1 MCYPTVF
8 SAITAQFLR
17 VTTLSCAVL
26 RILWLRE
33 GRILEPLNILHTSD
47 LHLDHVLTEYRRE
60 VRAVRRGE
68 LIGTF
73 DFLVSE
79 AIRLDV
85 RLLLVAGDLIC
96 TRSAAD
102 STVDVVRDA
111 FARLGRHSIFVA
123 VIPGDA
129 EEEGG
134 LELLRDA
141 CSGENVHLFL
151 SEEWSSVS
159 PFPGIT
165 LWGLRTTWRNSN
177 TPVLSN
183 LFVEGSGMHVGLM
196 HGTFAGTPGLD
207 SSICPIS
214 PEALSRSD
222 LDYLALGHY
231 HNMVNC
237 SVGRATCWY
246 SGSPVHLNFETR
258 GERHALLVSLREDG
272 VRVKP
277 IKVPSR
283 AHRVVTVDITGK
295 SGAELCERLEDMSNS
310 DLCLRVELEGLVA
323 PDAREVL
330 TKLEAEFGG
339 RFFHLKV
346 IDRTDLPTRDKRR
359 QDRKRR
365 GRSEAVAKTD
375 LAGAQD
381 SILLPQMAL
390 RDAEREFVGKI
401 AARQGSVSRHGAGD
415 DKGPDEPMEVDQ
427 EESSSSSCDRHEC
440 GYSREVVDRATALG
454 LSVLGEVFCHDN
466 REVVGCR
473 QKRRSR
479 T

>member
-1 MCYPTVF
+1 
-8 SAITAQFLR
+8 
-17 VTTLSCAVL
+17 
-26 RILWLRE
+26 
-33 GRILEPLNILHTSD
+33 LEPLNILHTSD

-73 DFLVSE
+73 NLLVSE

-96 TRSAAD
+96 TQSAAD
-102 STVDVVRDA
+102 STVEVVRDA
-111 FARLGRHSIFVA
+111 FARLGRNSIFVA

-151 SEEWSSVS
+151 GEEWSSIS
-159 PFPGIT
+159 PFPGVT
-165 LWGLRTTWRNSN
+165 VWGLRTTRRNSN

-183 LFVEGSGMHVGLM
+183 LFVEGAGMHVGLM

-207 SSICPIS
+207 SSICPVS
-214 PEALSRSD
+214 PEALSRSG

-258 GERHALLVSLREDG
+258 GERHALLASLRDDG

-277 IKVPSR
+277 IKVASR
-283 AHRVVTVDITGK
+283 PHRVVTIDITGK
-295 SGAELCERLEDMSNS
+295 SGAELCERLEDMANP

-323 PDAREVL
+323 PGAREVL
-330 TKLEAEFGG
+330 AKLEAEFED

-346 IDRTDLPTRDKRR
+346 TDRTDLPTGDQRR
-359 QDRKRR
+359 QDRRRR
-365 GRSEAVAKTD
+365 GRSRAGRQISTPAAAGKTD
-375 LAGAQD
+375 LQGGQD
-381 SILLPQMAL
+381 SILLSEMAL
-390 RDAEREFVGKI
+390 RNAERDFVAKIETAAQRPPVAKDCPGDGTRADEFGEANREAI
-401 AARQGSVSRHGAGD
+401 L
-415 DKGPDEPMEVDQ
+415 
-427 EESSSSSCDRHEC
+427 SSSCVQHEC
-440 GYSREVVDRATALG
+440 GCSKEVVDRATALG
-454 LSVLGEVFCHDN
+454 LSVLGEVFCHDD
-466 REVVGCR
+466 REVAGCR
-473 QKRRSR
+473 QKKRSR